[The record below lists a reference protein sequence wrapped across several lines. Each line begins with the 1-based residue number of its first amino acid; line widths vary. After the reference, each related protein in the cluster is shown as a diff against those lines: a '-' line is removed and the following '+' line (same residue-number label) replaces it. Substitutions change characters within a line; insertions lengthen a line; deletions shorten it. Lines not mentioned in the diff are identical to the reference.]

1 MYLTTLFQPHEI
13 IYSCAHLPVCPSV
26 PAAQVPTGQQASRS
40 ECANASSRR
49 DLLYVE
55 IRGKGKETHTHKM
68 PLTEGLD
75 TRLRGF
81 FKILLGQVW
90 SSEDSN
96 NGR

>member
-1 MYLTTLFQPHEI
+1 M
-13 IYSCAHLPVCPSV
+13 
-26 PAAQVPTGQQASRS
+26 GQRASRS
-40 ECANASSRR
+40 ECANAPSRP

-68 PLTEGLD
+68 PLIEGLD
-75 TRLRGF
+75 TRVQGF
-81 FKILLGQVW
+81 FKILWGHVW